1 MLSDFA
7 QWKTNPKSEMTQF
20 VMLLLASTCIGN
32 VYLACRASLA
42 CLLLKNLVIA
52 QLGLAQAHVTSLAL
66 YIDINKFRTQFLPNV
81 KLH

>member
-7 QWKTNPKSEMTQF
+7 QRKTNPKSEMDP